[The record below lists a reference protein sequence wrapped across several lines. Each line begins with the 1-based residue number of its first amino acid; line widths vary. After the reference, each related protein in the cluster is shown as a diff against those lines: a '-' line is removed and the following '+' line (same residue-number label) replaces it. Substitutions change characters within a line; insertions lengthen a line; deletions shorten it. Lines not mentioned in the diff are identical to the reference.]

1 MEPKREARSPTTAL
15 TSILIGEYYVY
26 RAPWI
31 KKVYQAWK
39 LWILFSTL
47 INIFSKL
54 YPLSITFHTNILPKT
69 RLPSLRAY
77 WKPKYREVEANS
89 DQTVSI
95 EMAGQRASRTLQG
108 KSSEAGGIEIPY
120 FSEQNINLVW
130 GKLLIYSSMNLR
142 HVPGWISLGHTMC
155 GF

>member
-1 MEPKREARSPTTAL
+1 MEPKREARSPTVAL

-26 RAPWI
+26 RSPWM

-39 LWILFSTL
+39 LWILFSIL

-69 RLPSLRAY
+69 RLLSLRAY

-89 DQTVSI
+89 NQTVSI
-95 EMAGQRASRTLQG
+95 EMAGQRASRTLPG
-108 KSSEAGGIEIPY
+108 KSSEAGGTEIPY
-120 FSEQNINLVW
+120 FSKRNINLAW
-130 GKLLIYSSMNLR
+130 GKLLIYSSVNLR
-142 HVPGWISLGHTMC
+142 HFPGWIFKGHTMY